1 MNYTLE
7 LVLETFRS
15 VLDEV
20 VFSFQFKA
28 CQSAYFDAVYSLHCS
43 DAALIARDR
52 NTQVVS
58 RILYTEI
65 RNTSKARRLQRDYS
79 MPKVSRHLRNRVV
92 CSTGRQY
99 IKRAVFCVDR
109 GHEEIPHA
117 WTALLHAAAL
127 GRLMAALAGGWWV
140 RAK

>member
-1 MNYTLE
+1 M
-7 LVLETFRS
+7 LETFRS

-65 RNTSKARRLQRDYS
+65 RNTSKQGASNGTILCR
-79 MPKVSRHLRNRVV
+79 KF
-92 CSTGRQY
+92 
-99 IKRAVFCVDR
+99 RA
-109 GHEEIPHA
+109 
-117 WTALLHAAAL
+117 T
-127 GRLMAALAGGWWV
+127 
-140 RAK
+140 